1 MGEDVVSGPE
11 ITPEE
16 RPSSNMFSIHHEV
29 VDLSPSLA
37 DSTGQLAPLIYVYS
51 GHYLPD
57 TV

>member
-1 MGEDVVSGPE
+1 MGEDVASSPE
-11 ITPEE
+11 ITLEE
-16 RPSSNMFSIHHEV
+16 KGLHMFSIHHEV
-29 VDLSPSLA
+29 MDLSPSLA